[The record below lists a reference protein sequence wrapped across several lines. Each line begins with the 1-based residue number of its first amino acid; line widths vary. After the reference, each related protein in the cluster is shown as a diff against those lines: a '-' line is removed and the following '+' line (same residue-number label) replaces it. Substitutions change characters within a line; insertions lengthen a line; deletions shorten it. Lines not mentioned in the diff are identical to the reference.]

1 LVTENVT
8 GRNGGPQTRPLDKR
22 PGAAPAGPAHRRPAP
37 RTAQTHEVILMKAGQ
52 PTRRHA
58 AAVWRI
64 IRCAAAAL
72 RAVHDEQVLMW
83 EVFGRSSRV
92 LPDRDGALAWVPSLD
107 GPRLTGDQLPIP
119 DDAGVGHGP

>member
-1 LVTENVT
+1 M
-8 GRNGGPQTRPLDKR
+8 
-22 PGAAPAGPAHRRPAP
+22 AARRPARWISGLGRHRP
-37 RTAQTHEVILMKAGQ
+37 ARAPPSRTVRTAQTHEVILMKAGQ

-58 AAVWRI
+58 AAVWRT
-64 IRCAAAAL
+64 IRRAAAAL

-92 LPDRDGALAWVPSLD
+92 PPDRDGALAWVPSLD
-107 GPRLTGDQLPIP
+107 GPRLTGDQLPVP

>member
-1 LVTENVT
+1 LSRTV
-8 GRNGGPQTRPLDKR
+8 
-22 PGAAPAGPAHRRPAP
+22 
-37 RTAQTHEVILMKAGQ
+37 RTAQTHEVILMKTGP

-64 IRCAAAAL
+64 IRCAAAL
-72 RAVHDEQVLMW
+72 RAVHDEQVLIW

-92 LPDRDGALAWVPSLD
+92 SPDRDGALAWVPSLD